1 MKQTKIDL
9 LEPFEKVLGAML
21 SVPENHKVIA
31 GGAAQTTTTGAMF
44 AKRGDQGPGGS
55 AEIKGLLRCIYKAA
69 HGRQVETQIGHV
81 AIAPPVAASLK
92 ETPFYIK
99 TQADFLL
106 EALTRII
113 RGASR
118 SNSGIPLPQPPVKG
132 SVESH
137 ARNNASNIESKNHN
151 AKIDIQPNRFL
162 RPKRPAFL
170 ESSAKR

>member
-9 LEPFEKVLGAML
+9 LEPYEKVLGAVL
-21 SVPENHKVIA
+21 SVPENHKVIG

-44 AKRGDQGPGGS
+44 AKRGDQGPAGN
-55 AEIKGLLRCIYKAA
+55 AEIRGLLRCIYKAA

-99 TQADFLL
+99 TQVEFLL

-118 SNSGIPLPQPPVKG
+118 SNSGIPPPQTFARKH
-132 SVESH
+132 VE
-137 ARNNASNIESKNHN
+137 RNVLNDVPRIKRTKED
-151 AKIDIQPNRFL
+151 AKIDMRSNRFL

-170 ESSAKR
+170 E

>member
-9 LEPFEKVLGAML
+9 LEPYEKVLGAVL
-21 SVPENHKVIA
+21 SVPENHKVIG

-44 AKRGDQGPGGS
+44 AKRGDQGPAGN
-55 AEIKGLLRCIYKAA
+55 AEIRGLLRYIYEAA

-81 AIAPPVAASLK
+81 AIAPPLAASLK

-99 TQADFLL
+99 TQVDFLL

-118 SNSGIPLPQPPVKG
+118 PKSGIPPPQPPGKR

-137 ARNNASNIESKNHN
+137 AR
-151 AKIDIQPNRFL
+151 L
-162 RPKRPAFL
+162 
-170 ESSAKR
+170 

>member
-9 LEPFEKVLGAML
+9 LEPFEKVLTSVLA
-21 SVPENHKVIA
+21 VPEKNKVITKSPA
-31 GGAAQTTTTGAMF
+31 ENATSLLFPNPVDRSAATAVEL
-44 AKRGDQGPGGS
+44 R
-55 AEIKGLLRCIYKAA
+55 EVLRCLYDAA
-69 HGRQVETQIGHV
+69 HDRQVETQIGPV

-137 ARNNASNIESKNHN
+137 ARDNASNIERKNHD

>member
-1 MKQTKIDL
+1 
-9 LEPFEKVLGAML
+9 
-21 SVPENHKVIA
+21 
-31 GGAAQTTTTGAMF
+31 MF
-44 AKRGDQGPGGS
+44 AKRGDQGPAGN
-55 AEIKGLLRCIYKAA
+55 AEIRGLLRCIYKAA
-69 HGRQVETQIGHV
+69 HGGQVETQIGHV
-81 AIAPPVAASLK
+81 AIASPVAASLR

-99 TQADFLL
+99 TQVDFLL

-118 SNSGIPLPQPPVKG
+118 SNSGIPPPQPPVKQ

-137 ARNNASNIESKNHN
+137 AGNNVSNIQSKNYN

-170 ESSAKR
+170 E

>member
-9 LEPFEKVLGAML
+9 LEPYERVLGAVL
-21 SVPENHKVIA
+21 SVPENHKVIG

-44 AKRGDQGPGGS
+44 AKRGDQDPAGN
-55 AEIKGLLRCIYKAA
+55 AEIRGLLRCIYQAA
-69 HGRQVETQIGHV
+69 HGGQVETQIGHV

-99 TQADFLL
+99 TQVDFLL

-118 SNSGIPLPQPPVKG
+118 SNSGIPPPQTFGKRHVLNDVSITK
-132 SVESH
+132 
-137 ARNNASNIESKNHN
+137 RKNDD
-151 AKIDIQPNRFL
+151 AKIDIQSNRFL

-170 ESSAKR
+170 E